1 MRRSGLRW
9 MAIAALLA
17 VPLLTAQAQTSRQ
30 TSTPQT
36 PASYR
41 ATITRYCVVC
51 HNERL
56 QTAGLMLDQM
66 DVAQVGD
73 SPEVWEKVVRKLRT
87 RGMPPSGMP
96 RPDEAF
102 YDSFAGYL
110 ENELDRAAAADPN
123 PGRVAVH
130 RLNRTEYVNAVRDL
144 LAVDLNGE
152 EVLPADDSGYGF
164 DNIGDVLSV
173 SPVLLERYLSAA
185 ARVSR
190 IAVGDP
196 TIAAVLQVYEGPQTF
211 TQEDHEDRVGAGLP
225 FGTRGGLAV
234 AHFFPV
240 EGEYE
245 IHVEMER
252 NGFEYIRGILE
263 PHQLQILV
271 DGELVKQFTVGG
283 EKHGKS
289 GPIYANSGVI
299 GDTEQEVYERRT
311 GDEGLRLRLPMKAGR
326 HAVAAAFLK
335 ETTETEGA
343 LRPRMSLYQYTTY
356 KGGDPSVGSLVIGGP
371 YNARKADETPSRKK
385 IFVCYPQ
392 GAADQSAP
400 DQSAAEK
407 RAEEEE
413 SCAREIL
420 SNLARLAYRRPVTS
434 ADVETLLRFYRKGRQ
449 GGDFQGGDFEA
460 GVEMALRRMLVDS
473 EFLLRIERDPAP
485 ASARTRPGSIYP
497 ISDLELASRL
507 SFFLWSSIPDAELLG
522 LAESGRLRE
531 PAVLEHQIR
540 RMMADERSQ
549 ALVDNFAGQWL
560 YLRNMATIQPDPS
573 AFREFDDNLRAA
585 FQQETSLFF
594 ESIVREDR
602 SVVDLLDANYTFLNE
617 RLARHYGIP
626 NVYGSRFRRVTL
638 SADDERRGLLGQG
651 SLLTVTS
658 YANRTSPVLR
668 GKWILENILG
678 TPPPPPPPNVPSLPE
693 DTGGAK
699 VMSMR
704 ERMEQHRANPVCA
717 SCHALMD
724 PLGFALENFDAV
736 GEWRAAEGGTKID
749 SSGALADGTKFD
761 GPGDLR
767 RALLKHPEQFVTTVT
782 EKLLTYAMGRG
793 VEYYDQP
800 AIRRVLREAA
810 PDNYRWSSIVM
821 GIVNSTPFQMRRI
834 EEP

>member
-1 MRRSGLRW
+1 MLRPSLRC

-17 VPLLTAQAQTSRQ
+17 VPLLAANAQTSA
-30 TSTPQT
+30 PQT
-36 PASYR
+36 PASYK
-41 ATITRYCVVC
+41 AVATRYCVTC

-56 QTAGLMLDQM
+56 KTAGLLLDQM
-66 DVAQVGD
+66 DFAKVADG
-73 SPEVWEKVVRKLRT
+73 PEAWEKVVRKLRT
-87 RGMPPSGMP
+87 RGMPPAGMP
-96 RPDEAF
+96 RPEEAF

-110 ENELDRAAAADPN
+110 ETELDRAAAANPN

-130 RLNRTEYVNAVRDL
+130 RLNRSEYVNAVRDL

-173 SPVLLERYLSAA
+173 SPVLLERYLQAA

-190 IAVGDP
+190 IAIGDP
-196 TIAAVLQVYEGPQTF
+196 TIAPVLKVYEGPKTF
-211 TQEDHEDRVGAGLP
+211 TEEDHEDRVNAGLP

-234 AHFFPV
+234 EHFFPV
-240 EGEYE
+240 DGEYE
-245 IHVEMER
+245 IHVEMLR

-271 DGELVKQFTVGG
+271 DGAPVKEFTVGG

-299 GDTEQEVYERRT
+299 GDTEQEVYERRS
-311 GDEGLRLRLPMKAGR
+311 GDEHLKVRMQFTAGR

-335 ETTETEGA
+335 ETRESEGP
-343 LRPRMSLYQYTTY
+343 LRPRMSLYQYTTF
-356 KGGDPSVGSLVIGGP
+356 KGGDPSVGSLVVGGP
-371 YNARKADETPSRKK
+371 YHARKADETPSRKK

-392 GAADQSAP
+392 GAA
-400 DQSAAEK
+400 EK
-407 RAEEEE
+407 NTSEEE

-420 SNLARLAYRRPVTS
+420 SNLAHLAYRRPVAS
-434 ADVETLLRFYRKGRQ
+434 GDAETLLSFFRKGRQ
-449 GGDFQGGDFEA
+449 AGDFEE

-473 EFLLRIERDPAP
+473 EFLLRIERDPAQ
-485 ASARTRPGSIYP
+485 ARPGSIYP

-507 SFFLWSSIPDAELLG
+507 SFFLWSSIPDSELLD
-522 LAESGRLRE
+522 LAESGRLRQ
-531 PAVLEHQIR
+531 PAVLEQQVR

-560 YLRNMATIQPDPS
+560 YLRNIATIQPDPS
-573 AFREFDDNLRAA
+573 VFREFDDNLRAA
-585 FQQETSLFF
+585 FQRETSLFF

-602 SVVDLLDANYTFLNE
+602 SVVDLLNANYTFLNE

-638 SADDERRGLLGQG
+638 SAGDERRGLLGQG

-668 GKWILENILG
+668 GKWIMENILG
-678 TPPPPPPPNVPSLPE
+678 SPPPPPPPDVPSLPE
-693 DTGGAK
+693 DTSGAK
-699 VMSMR
+699 AMSMR

-717 SCHALMD
+717 SCHAQMD
-724 PLGFALENFDAV
+724 PLGFALENFNAV
-736 GEWRAAEGGTKID
+736 GEWRTREGDTSID
-749 SSGALADGTKFD
+749 ASGVLPDGTEFQ
-761 GPGDLR
+761 GPAELR
-767 RALLKHPEQFVTTVT
+767 KVLLAHPEQFVATVT
-782 EKLLTYAMGRG
+782 EKLMTYAMGRG

-800 AIRRVLREAA
+800 AIRKILRESASS
-810 PDNYRWSSIVM
+810 DYRWSSIMM
-821 GIVNSTPFQMRRI
+821 GIVNSTPFQMRRV
-834 EEP
+834 EQP